1 MNNWV
6 HLCIDMQRMFAED
19 TAWHVPW
26 MAAISGEIVELAERF
41 PERTIFTRF
50 ITPERAADMPGMWK
64 SYYEKWEEMTRS
76 VLPTD
81 LLNIVPELAHLIPPA
96 RIFDKMTY
104 SPWTSGALHQVLSR
118 DNTDTIVV
126 TGGETD
132 MCVLATAIGGIESGY
147 KVILLK
153 DAVCSG
159 ADETHDAALELLGSR
174 FSAQLE
180 ITTTIEFLSSASL

>member
-6 HLCIDMQRMFAED
+6 HLCVDMQRMFAED

-26 MAAISGEIVELAERF
+26 MARVSNEIVELAERF
-41 PERTIFTRF
+41 PKRTIFTRF

-64 SYYEKWEEMTRS
+64 FYYEKWEEMTRS
-76 VLPTD
+76 VLPVD
-81 LLNIVPELAHLIPPA
+81 LLDIVPELAHVIPPA

-104 SPWTSGALHQVLSR
+104 SPWTSGELNRVLSR
-118 DNTDTIVV
+118 DDVDTIVV

-132 MCVLATAIGGIESGY
+132 MCVLATAIGGIEFGY

-159 ADETHDAALELLGSR
+159 EDRTHDAALELLGKRYSV
-174 FSAQLE
+174 QVE
-180 ITTTIEFLSSASL
+180 IKDTAGFIASASL